1 MPEKKNHLPLVI
13 GASLGGVGVV
23 ALITIAALL
32 FVRHRRSNVRQPD
45 PPSYELSNDRA
56 LLEATAGEKTVQ
68 TELWAHEEVQEMG
81 RNSVH
86 VPPVELEGNS
96 AGGEDKK
103 NISPLIKIH
112 MAR

>member
-1 MPEKKNHLPLVI
+1 MP
-13 GASLGGVGVV
+13 
-23 ALITIAALL
+23 
-32 FVRHRRSNVRQPD
+32 RPD
-45 PPSYELSNDRA
+45 PPTYELSNDRA
-56 LLEATAGEKTVQ
+56 LLEATSGEKAVQ
-68 TELWAHEEVQEMG
+68 TELWAHDGAQEIG

-103 NISPLIKIH
+103 NINPLIKIH